1 MAGDETR
8 DDRPAEA
15 PHEAQRLSTARLFL
29 IVLVFLALSAYAIW
43 NSDRFQALFQGVSE
57 EKLSALLQRP
67 VAFRRVDFQIF
78 PPSIHLADVRVG
90 NDPRIPDRAML
101 EAEELTIGGGVSVT
115 GGELRFGRVRA
126 IKPRIELVQ
135 FPDGTWNLPPG
146 LSRPAGKGGGGL
158 SVRIGELVVQS
169 GVFEF
174 EGRKTGLDGRF
185 EGFAAEL
192 EALPANRY
200 RGTFICRRTTL
211 HFSGAEPLVFGVDLA
226 FRLGPR
232 TGLQVES
239 ARVDGDFGELRASG
253 AVEDLKN
260 PELLLRVAADLHVAE
275 VERVF
280 HSALGFGGD
289 AAVEA
294 ELSLPPGG
302 EFRIGG
308 KLSVPKLD
316 AKGFLIENFA
326 ASVIARPDALIGR
339 IERGRYAGGD
349 LSGVYRIEGLAGG
362 GGKASPMTLSLDGR
376 GISVERFF
384 ADIHLPG
391 TGLSGSAALSAT
403 LRWAEGGIERANGA
417 ARLAIEAGPPASI
430 VRGRFGIPVAGG
442 GAMPV
447 VDGRILF
454 EGAAFRLA
462 TSTLELTGGLR
473 IGEWMPDFDFKLRSR
488 ELVEVDRIF
497 QNFEA
502 ASGSA
507 PSPLGLAGSGDVDG
521 HVARSWSDP
530 DASARFT
537 AENARYGGVLFG
549 SVRGAADMH
558 DGAFVFRPLRVYEG
572 STTLSLE
579 GAIRYRKDPNRPTFD
594 FVMTAK
600 DWPVKRLL
608 EYLELDYPIEG
619 RVTGSFPIQGSP
631 PTAVTGGGVAALDD
645 AVFWGQKI
653 PRMTGKMLLSP
664 GTFTIDDLR
673 AEIGGGMVGGRI
685 SIAYRDKAFEARA
698 AGDGVPLE
706 SIAML
711 ERFSKDVSGSVSFDL
726 AASGSFARP
735 DLTATARLSQ
745 ASFYGHPI
753 PEALSPRL
761 SARVTHG
768 VVDASATVPGQ
779 WTLTAKGDAGATPVE
794 FDVGVDAPDVA
805 SLLLFTPAALPQG
818 DGGALA
824 AHGRIRLPSREGEW
838 PSGRFT
844 VTEARLDARD
854 HPNLVRVDG
863 DVPVSIASGR
873 IAIERLHAVGDGID
887 FRVSAAAD
895 LSGDKPVIEGRLNGS
910 TDAAILAL
918 VAPDVGLSGRIVLDV
933 GVTGPADGPS
943 WSGGVRIENG
953 RYRTA
958 GYSFDDIEGGVRL
971 VGQSAEIEG
980 LRAKVADGEAFLSG
994 NLRFDGTRL
1003 KDFRLAAQG
1012 RRLGVRAVPA
1022 LRLTLDADLVATG
1035 NESDNQ
1041 IRGEITLLRGTYSKD
1056 VEITLNDILERSR
1069 PTGAIPAREAW
1080 KERTTLDV
1088 RIVSAAALEVRNN
1101 LARLSGTVDL
1111 RVRGTL
1117 ADPALLGQVILD
1129 EGGSVV
1135 FSDIRYEVEAGTLT
1149 FSNAARIA
1157 PFVDIRARAEV
1168 KGYNLV
1174 VMLAGTWPRI
1184 AANFTSDPPLA
1195 NDAILGL
1202 LLSGS
1207 PPDTRFPTDTAN
1219 QLVSAAGGAV
1229 AGAATA
1235 PLREQTRRLFKL
1247 DRFQIEPVF
1256 TGSQITTVRST
1267 IGKQITPDLAVTSS
1281 IALDSSKEPI
1291 IRVEWQATNDIFV
1304 ELLRDDTGILSVS
1317 VRRRQRL

>member
-8 DDRPAEA
+8 DRRPDGA

-43 NSDRFQALFQGVSE
+43 NSDRFQSLFQGVSE

-78 PPSIHLADVRVG
+78 PPSIHLADVRIG

-101 EAEELTIGGGVSVT
+101 EAEELTIGGGLSVT
-115 GGELRFGRVRA
+115 GGKLRFGRVRA
-126 IKPRIELVQ
+126 IKPRIEVVQ

-146 LSRPAGKGGGGL
+146 LSRPSGKGGGL

-174 EGRKTGLDGRF
+174 EGRRTGVDGRF

-211 HFSGAEPLVFGVDLA
+211 RFPGAEPLVFGVDLA
-226 FRLGPR
+226 FRMGPR
-232 TGLQVES
+232 SGLQIES
-239 ARVDGDFGELRASG
+239 ARVNGDFGELRASG
-253 AVEDLKN
+253 SVEDLKN
-260 PELLLRVAADLHVAE
+260 PGILLRVEADLHVAE

-280 HSALGFGGD
+280 HSGLGFGGD

-294 ELSLPPGG
+294 ELSIPPGG
-302 EFRIGG
+302 DFRIGG
-308 KLSVPKLD
+308 RLSVPKLD
-316 AKGFLIENFA
+316 AKGFLFENFA

-339 IERGRYAGGD
+339 IEKGRYAGGD
-349 LSGVYRIEGLAGG
+349 VTGVYRIEGLSGG
-362 GGKASPMTLSLDGR
+362 SGKASPMTLFLDGK

-391 TGLSGSAALSAT
+391 TGLSGSATLSTT

-417 ARLAIEAGPPASI
+417 ARLAIEAGPASSI

-442 GAMPV
+442 ATMPV
-447 VDGRILF
+447 LDGRILF

-473 IGEWMPDFDFKLRSR
+473 IGEWMPDFDFKLRSK
-488 ELVEVDRIF
+488 ELVEIDRIF

-502 ASGSA
+502 ASGGA
-507 PSPLGLAGSGDVDG
+507 PSPLGLGGSGEIDG
-521 HVARSWSDP
+521 HIAKSWSDP
-530 DASARFT
+530 DVTARFT
-537 AENARYGGVLFG
+537 AENARYAGVLFG
-549 SVRGAADMH
+549 SVRGSTDMH
-558 DGAFVFRPLRVYEG
+558 DGAFVFHPLRVYEG
-572 STTLSLE
+572 GVTLSLE
-579 GAIRYRKDPNRPTFD
+579 GTTRFRKDPKRPTFD
-594 FVMTAK
+594 FVLTAK
-600 DWPVKRLL
+600 EWPIRRLL
-608 EYLELDYPIEG
+608 EYLDLDYPIEG
-619 RVTGSFPIQGSP
+619 RITGSFPIQGSAP
-631 PTAVTGGGVAALDD
+631 DITGGGVAALDD
-645 AVFWGQKI
+645 AVLWGQKV
-653 PRMTGKMLLSP
+653 PRMTGRMVLEP
-664 GTFTIDDLR
+664 GHFTIDDLR
-673 AEIGGGMVGGRI
+673 ADIGSGMVGGRI

-698 AGDGVPLE
+698 AGDGVALE

-711 ERFSKDVSGSVSFDL
+711 ERFAKDVSGRVSF
-726 AASGSFARP
+726 AMAGTGSFSRP
-735 DLTATARLSQ
+735 DITASARLSQ
-745 ASFYGHPI
+745 ATFYGHPI
-753 PEALSPRL
+753 PDALAPQIDV
-761 SARVTHG
+761 RVTHG
-768 VVDASATVPGQ
+768 NVDARAEAPGK
-779 WTLTAKGDAGATPVE
+779 WTITAKGDSGATPVE
-794 FDVGVDAPDVA
+794 LDVGVDAKDVA
-805 SLLLFTPAALPQG
+805 SLLLFTPAALPPG

-824 AHGRIRLPSREGEW
+824 AHGRIRLPAREGEL
-838 PSGRFT
+838 PSGRF
-844 VTEARLDARD
+844 VITEARLDARD
-854 HPNLVRVDG
+854 RPNLVRTEG
-863 DVPVSIASGR
+863 DVPISIAAGR

-887 FRVSAAAD
+887 LR
-895 LSGDKPVIEGRLNGS
+895 LSGATDVSGAKARLEGRLAG
-910 TDAAILAL
+910 TADAALLTLA
-918 VAPDVGLSGRIVLDV
+918 APDLAASGRFQLDVGL
-933 GVTGPADGPS
+933 TGTADAPS
-943 WSGGVRIENG
+943 WSGGIRIEDG
-953 RYRTA
+953 RYRAA
-958 GYSFDDIEGGVRL
+958 GYSFEDITGSVRL
-971 VGQSAEIEG
+971 VGTTAEIEA
-980 LRAKVADGEAFLSG
+980 LRAKVAEGEAFLSG
-994 NLRFDGTRL
+994 NVRFEGTKV

-1012 RRLGVRAVPA
+1012 RRLGIRAVPA
-1022 LRLTLDADLVATG
+1022 LRLTVDADLVATG
-1035 NESDNQ
+1035 SESGNQ

-1056 VEITLNDILERSR
+1056 VEVTLSDILERSR
-1069 PTGAIPAREAW
+1069 PTGALSPREAW
-1080 KERTTLDV
+1080 KEQTALDV

-1111 RVRGTL
+1111 RARGTL
-1117 ADPALLGQVILD
+1117 ADPVLLGQVILD
-1129 EGGSVV
+1129 EGGRVV
-1135 FSDIRYEVEAGTLT
+1135 FSDIRYEIEAGTLT

-1184 AANFTSDPPLA
+1184 NANFTSDPPLA

-1207 PPDTRFPTDTAN
+1207 PPDTRNPTDTTS

-1235 PLREQTRRLFKL
+1235 PLRTQTKRLFKL

-1267 IGKQITPDLAVTSS
+1267 IGKQITQDLAVTSS

-1291 IRVEWQATNDIFV
+1291 VRVEWQATNDIFV
-1304 ELLRDDTGILSVS
+1304 QLIRDENGILSVS

>member
-8 DDRPAEA
+8 DDGPPAA
-15 PHEAQRLSTARLFL
+15 HHEAQKLSTARLFL

-43 NSDRFQALFQGVSE
+43 NSDRFQSLFQGVSQ

-78 PPSIHLADVRVG
+78 PPSVHLADVRVG
-90 NDPRIPDRAML
+90 NDPRIPDRPML

-146 LSRPAGKGGGGL
+146 LSRPSGSGGGGL
-158 SVRIGELVVQS
+158 SVKLGELVVQS

-174 EGRKTGLDGRF
+174 EGRKTGVDGRF

-192 EALPANRY
+192 EALSANRY
-200 RGTFICRRTTL
+200 RGTVICKRTTL
-211 HFSGAEPLVFGVDLA
+211 HFPGAEPLVFGLDLA

-232 TGLQVES
+232 SGLQVET
-239 ARVDGDFGELRASG
+239 ARVNGDFGELRASG
-253 AVEDLKN
+253 AAEDLKN
-260 PELLLRVAADLHVAE
+260 PGLLLRVAADLHVAE
-275 VERVF
+275 VERLF
-280 HSALGFGGD
+280 HSGLGFGGD

-308 KLSVPKLD
+308 RLSVPKLD
-316 AKGFLIENFA
+316 AKGFAIDSFA

-339 IERGRYAGGD
+339 IERGRYAGGE
-349 LSGVYRIEGLAGG
+349 LTGVYRIEGLSGG
-362 GGKASPMTLSLDGR
+362 GGKASPMTLALDGK

-391 TGLSGSAALSAT
+391 TGLSGSAAVSAT
-403 LRWAEGGIERANGA
+403 LRWSEGGIERANGA
-417 ARLAIEAGPPASI
+417 ARLAIEAGPASSM

-442 GAMPV
+442 GALPV

-454 EGAAFRLA
+454 ENASFRLA

-473 IGEWMPDFDFKLRSR
+473 IGEWTPDFDFKLRSKD
-488 ELVEVDRIF
+488 LVEVDRIF

-502 ASGSA
+502 ASGGA
-507 PSPLGLAGSGDVDG
+507 PSALGLGGSGDIDG
-521 HVARSWSDP
+521 HIAKSWGDP
-530 DASARFT
+530 DVTARFT

-549 SVRGAADMH
+549 SVRGSTDMH
-558 DGAFVFRPLRVYEG
+558 DGAFVFHPLRVYEG
-572 STTLSLE
+572 SATISIEGTT
-579 GAIRYRKDPNRPTFD
+579 RYRKDPKRPTLD
-594 FVMTAK
+594 FVLTAK
-600 DWPVKRLL
+600 AWPLKRLL
-608 EYLELDYPIEG
+608 EYLDLDYPVEG
-619 RVTGSFPIQGSP
+619 RITGSFPIQGSTP
-631 PTAVTGGGVAALDD
+631 DVTGGGVAALDD
-645 AVFWGQKI
+645 AVLWGQKV
-653 PRMTGKMLLSP
+653 PRMTGRMVLEP

-673 AEIGGGMVGGRI
+673 ADIGGGMVGGRI
-685 SIAYRDKAFEARA
+685 SIAYREKAFEARA
-698 AGDGVPLE
+698 AGDGVALE

-711 ERFSKDVSGSVSFDL
+711 ERFAKDVSGNVSFAL
-726 AASGSFARP
+726 AGSGSFSRP
-735 DLTATARLSQ
+735 DFTASARLSQ
-745 ASFYGHPI
+745 AAFYGHPI
-753 PEALSPRL
+753 PEALSPRFDV
-761 SARVTHG
+761 RVTHG
-768 VVDASATVPGQ
+768 SVDARAEAPGK
-779 WTLTAKGDAGATPVE
+779 WTLTAKGDGSATPVE
-794 FDVGVDAPDVA
+794 LDVGVDARDLA
-805 SLLLFTPAALPQG
+805 SLLLFTPAALPPG

-824 AHGRIRLPSREGEW
+824 AHGRVRLPSKEGEL
-838 PSGRFT
+838 PSGRFV

-854 HPNLVRVDG
+854 RPDLVRTEG
-863 DVPVSIASGR
+863 DVPISIAAGR

-887 FRVSAAAD
+887 IRLSGATDVSGEKATLEGRVSGTADAALLTLAAPD
-895 LSGDKPVIEGRLNGS
+895 LAASGRLLL
-910 TDAAILAL
+910 DL
-918 VAPDVGLSGRIVLDV
+918 GLSG
-933 GVTGPADGPS
+933 TADAPS
-943 WSGGVRIENG
+943 WSGGIRIENG
-953 RYRTA
+953 RYRAA
-958 GYSFDDIEGGVRL
+958 GYSFEDIEGAVRL
-971 VGQSAEIEG
+971 VGSTAEIEA
-980 LRAKVADGEAFLSG
+980 LRAKVAEGEAFLSG
-994 NLRFDGTRL
+994 NVRFDGTKL
-1003 KDFRLAAQG
+1003 KEFRLAAQG
-1012 RRLGVRAVPA
+1012 RRLGIRAVPA
-1022 LRLTLDADLVATG
+1022 LRLTVDADLVATG
-1035 NESDNQ
+1035 NEAGNQ
-1041 IRGEITLLRGTYSKD
+1041 IRGEVTLLRGTYSKD
-1056 VEITLNDILERSR
+1056 VEVTLSDILERSR
-1069 PTGAIPAREAW
+1069 PTGALSPREAW
-1080 KERTTLDV
+1080 KEQTTLDV

-1111 RVRGTL
+1111 RARGTL
-1117 ADPALLGQVILD
+1117 ADPVLLGQVILD
-1129 EGGSVV
+1129 EGGRVV
-1135 FSDIRYEVEAGTLT
+1135 FSDIRYEIEAGTLT

-1184 AANFTSDPPLA
+1184 NANFTSDPPLA

-1207 PPDTRFPTDTAN
+1207 PPDTRNPTDTAS

-1235 PLREQTRRLFKL
+1235 PLRTQTKRLFKL

-1267 IGKQITPDLAVTSS
+1267 IGKQITQDLAVTSS

-1291 IRVEWQATNDIFV
+1291 VRVEWQATNDIFV
-1304 ELLRDDTGILSVS
+1304 QLIRDENGILSVS
-1317 VRRRQRL
+1317 LRRRQRL